1 MLCEVLVYRKRIVR
15 VFFGR
20 IFFSVLM
27 GDNCDCISNRM
38 RKMSSAS
45 KVDNL
50 VSKEDIAGYG
60 NGLFE
65 AGPKKSL
72 KNGMEKH
79 L

>member
-1 MLCEVLVYRKRIVR
+1 
-15 VFFGR
+15 
-20 IFFSVLM
+20 
-27 GDNCDCISNRM
+27 M

-50 VSKEDIAGYG
+50 LSKEDIAGYG
-60 NGLFE
+60 NRLFE